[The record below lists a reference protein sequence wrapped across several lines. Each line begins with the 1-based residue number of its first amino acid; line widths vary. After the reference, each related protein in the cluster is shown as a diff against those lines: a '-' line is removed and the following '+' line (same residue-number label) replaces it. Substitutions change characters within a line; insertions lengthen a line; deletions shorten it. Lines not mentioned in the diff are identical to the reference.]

1 MDTAALGMP
10 LSARLL
16 ILPGM
21 AALWP
26 LVLRKWLQRQTPPV
40 A

>member
-1 MDTAALGMP
+1 MP